1 MEDLLRAA
9 LITWLRND
17 PALEPFNAIE
27 EESPLSVSPP
37 WLGLSA
43 SAASDWSTKTER
55 GREVRIALEI
65 EARTDRCDDMTALSQ
80 AVEQSVLSLP
90 RTQTGFAIA
99 SITFLRS
106 RSERRPRNRRAA
118 LLEFRF
124 RLFEL

>member
-1 MEDLLRAA
+1 MEDWLRAA

-17 PALEPFNAIE
+17 SSLEPFNAIE

-37 WLGLSA
+37 WLGLAA
-43 SAASDWSTKTER
+43 SAASDWSTKTRR

-65 EARTDRCDDMTALSQ
+65 EVRSDRSDDLAALSL
-80 AVEQSVLSLP
+80 AVEHSVLSLP
-90 RTQTGFAIA
+90 RTQASFEVA
-99 SITFLRS
+99 SIAFLRS